1 MIGEILAIGTE
12 LLMGQ
17 IVNSDAQYLSRRF
30 NELGIDVYHHCVVGD
45 NPKRLQEAL
54 ALALSRSDLVV
65 TTGGLGPTMDDLT
78 KQTIAQMLDLPM
90 VNDPASEQWLR
101 DKFAAMGREITP
113 NNLRQAEFPQGSQ
126 ILKNRK
132 GTAPGCI
139 VSCGQGHIVV
149 LPGPPY
155 EMQDMFE
162 CEVVPW
168 LQSRTGVTIH
178 SQLLRIFG
186 IGESMVEHQ
195 LRDLILAQ
203 SNPTIAPYA
212 GTGEVALRITAK
224 AETVQQAQAL
234 IAPVEQAIRQRLGDA
249 VYATGDEAMEKCVAH
264 KLLQN
269 SKTLALAESC
279 TGGTLAGMLTAI
291 PGISAAFLEGAVT
304 YSNAAKVRALGVDEA
319 LLNQHGA
326 VSHQVAAAM
335 AEGIRSRSGADYALS
350 VTGIAGPD
358 GGTQDKPVGLV
369 YIGLADAQG
378 TQVKEL
384 RLTGDRERIRRHSC
398 LHALDLLR
406 RRMG

>member
-78 KQTIAQMLDLPM
+78 KQTIAQMLDLSM

-101 DKFAAMGREITP
+101 DKFASMGREITP

-139 VSCGQGHIVV
+139 VSYGQGHIVV

-195 LRDLILAQ
+195 LKDLILAQ

-234 IAPVEQAIRQRLGDA
+234 IAPVEQAIRQRLGDT
-249 VYATGDEAMEKCVAH
+249 VYATGDKTMEKCVAH

-269 SKTLALAESC
+269 GKTLALAESC

-358 GGTQDKPVGLV
+358 GGTLDKPVGLV

-384 RLTGDRERIRRHSC
+384 RLAGDRERIRRQSC

-406 RRMG
+406 RRLG